1 MKRLIPAS
9 VVVALVLVLAG
20 AAAAQYNER
29 IDGQIFD
36 FNGKPYADVTVQMKN
51 TETGQT
57 FTVKTGKDGRFLQ
70 IGLKSGIYQ
79 ITCTNEKNQFKLT
92 ETFAVKEPR
101 PGAEVGQENNYVL
114 NLKERA
120 AESAAAH
127 PEEQKKREE
136 QENSF
141 KNMKV
146 HFDAGVAAMNDAEAL
161 QKQIREAAADQKAPL
176 RDKRVADCQTAVT
189 EFQQAEQGVG
199 VGPKEAGNHATVLG
213 NLAAAFECAARYEEA
228 AGAFQKAGEFK
239 PTAQS
244 YTGLS
249 TNLAYEATA
258 QNDPK
263 VLEAKLADAG
273 AACDKATAIDP
284 SAAAGC
290 WKNLGIVLSNTN
302 HLKDAI
308 APLQKATATNAKD
321 AQAWFLLGGALTST
335 IDAKKE
341 GDKDIFII
349 PPGTA
354 EAYQKCI
361 EVAPDGPY
369 APQAKAALD
378 ELALMGGGLETVIS
392 RKKKH

>member
-20 AAAAQYNER
+20 TAAAQYNER
-29 IDGQIFD
+29 IDGQVFD
-36 FNGKPYADVTVQMKN
+36 FNGKPYPDVTVQMKN
-51 TETGQT
+51 IETGQI
-57 FTVKTGKDGRFLQ
+57 FTVKTGKDGKFLQ

-79 ITCTNEKNQFKLT
+79 ITCTNEKDKFTLT
-92 ETFAVKEPR
+92 ETFAVKEPM
-101 PGAEVGQENNYVL
+101 PGAEIGHENIYVL

-120 AESAAAH
+120 AETAAAH
-127 PEEQKKREE
+127 PEEQKKREDE
-136 QENSF
+136 ESRF
-141 KNMKV
+141 KSMKA
-146 HFDAGVAAMNDAEAL
+146 HFEAGVAAMSDADVL

-199 VGPKEAGNHATVLG
+199 PKEAGNHATVLG
-213 NLAAAFECAARYEEA
+213 NLAAAFECADRHDEA
-228 AGAFQKAGEFK
+228 AGAFQKALELK
-239 PTAQS
+239 PTAPS
-244 YTGLS
+244 YAGLS
-249 TNLAYEATA
+249 TNLAYAATA

-263 VLEAKLADAG
+263 ALEAKLVDAS
-273 AACDKATAIDP
+273 AACDKAIAIDP
-284 SAAAGC
+284 SAGAGC

-302 HLKDAI
+302 HLKEAI
-308 APLQKATATNAKD
+308 APLEKATAANPKD
-321 AQAWFLLGGALTST
+321 AQSWFLLGGALTST

-378 ELALMGGGLETVIS
+378 ELVLMGGGVETVIS
-392 RKKKH
+392 KKKKH

>member
-1 MKRLIPAS
+1 MKRWIPAS

-36 FNGKPYADVTVQMKN
+36 LNGKPYPDVTVQMKN
-51 TETGQT
+51 IETGQT
-57 FTVKTGKDGRFLQ
+57 YTVKTGKDGKFLQ

-79 ITCTNEKNQFKLT
+79 ITCTNEKDKFTLT
-92 ETFAVKEPR
+92 ETFAVKEPM
-101 PGAEVGQENNYVL
+101 PGAEIGHENAYVL

-120 AESAAAH
+120 AETAAAH
-127 PEEQKKREE
+127 PEEQKKREDE
-136 QENSF
+136 ESRF
-141 KNMKV
+141 KNMKA
-146 HFDAGVAAMNDAEAL
+146 HFEAGVAAMKDADVL
-161 QKQIREAAADQKAPL
+161 QKQIREAAEDQKAPL
-176 RDKRVADCQTAVT
+176 RDKRVAVCQTAVT

-199 VGPKEAGNHATVLG
+199 VSPKEAGNHATVLG
-213 NLAAAFECAARYEEA
+213 NLAAAFECADRHDEA
-228 AGAFQKAGEFK
+228 ADAFQKSIDFK
-239 PTAQS
+239 PTAAS
-244 YTGLS
+244 YAGLS
-249 TNLAYEATA
+249 TNLAYAATA

-263 VLEAKLADAG
+263 VLGDKLADAS

-284 SAAAGC
+284 SAVAGC

-302 HLKDAI
+302 HLKEAI
-308 APLQKATATNAKD
+308 APLEKATAANPKD
-321 AQAWFLLGGALTST
+321 AQSWFLLGGALTYT

-378 ELALMGGGLETVIS
+378 ELAQMGGGLQTVIS
-392 RKKKH
+392 KKKKH